1 MVAARRRIGKE
12 EEEEEEEEERRRS
25 SRSRW
30 LPSIAM
36 AATADDCGKKAQTD
50 EELLPEG

>member
-1 MVAARRRIGKE
+1 MVAARRRIGK